1 MHITGH
7 LAVCWGLAGAYLVS
21 PAVAAPDY
29 WDPRLSDLGVCY
41 FEADVPQGTW
51 YWKLIS
57 GAFEDETQSGGTHHI
72 YYKCLDESGQPIEH
86 QRCWAGWPSI
96 DLAGPCPGVPDPP
109 ANQIEH
115 FTKGPGFDDYWGN
128 FGMAGGWCPY
138 WPTGPHGPYGAWV
151 GDAPSDEVWG
161 MGLPCNLHVNY
172 RYYWQWTS
180 AAPPPDPEISR
191 SPGSFTRRVA
201 QGENLSR
208 NTFDVWNSGG
218 GVLNY
223 SITDDSDWLSVN
235 PASGTSTGE
244 VDTITIDYSTAGLDL
259 GTYHATIGIA
269 DPGAV
274 NSPQTVA
281 VTVTVQA
288 LVVPGDFDGDGD
300 VDQEDFG
307 HFQACLTG
315 AGIPQNDPACA
326 DAKLDEDVD
335 VDQYDFGIFE
345 DCMSGPAVPG
355 DPNCAAD

>member
-1 MHITGH
+1 
-7 LAVCWGLAGAYLVS
+7 
-21 PAVAAPDY
+21 
-29 WDPRLSDLGVCY
+29 
-41 FEADVPQGTW
+41 
-51 YWKLIS
+51 
-57 GAFEDETQSGGTHHI
+57 
-72 YYKCLDESGQPIEH
+72 
-86 QRCWAGWPSI
+86 
-96 DLAGPCPGVPDPP
+96 
-109 ANQIEH
+109 
-115 FTKGPGFDDYWGN
+115 
-128 FGMAGGWCPY
+128 
-138 WPTGPHGPYGAWV
+138 V